1 MKKVNVSI
9 TKYRIEINFE
19 KSIAIDIDFNGNV
32 LLTDFTKNQDR
43 IIQFNLFTDDKE
55 LISDVFTDF
64 LNQSFLPYFNE

>member
-64 LNQSFLPYFNE
+64 LNQTFLPYFNE